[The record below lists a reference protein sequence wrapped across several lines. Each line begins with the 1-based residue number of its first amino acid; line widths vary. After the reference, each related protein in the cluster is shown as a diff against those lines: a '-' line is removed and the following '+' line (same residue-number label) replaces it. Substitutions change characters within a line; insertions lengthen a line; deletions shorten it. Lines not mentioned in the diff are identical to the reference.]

1 VLISIVIPV
10 LNEADNIGE
19 ILTYLL
25 LEENIE
31 LIVVDG
37 GSTDRTQEIVKKMGI
52 ELIVSAASGRANQM
66 NLGARKAK
74 GNILLFLHADTKLPR
89 GFQGTI
95 AEALQRDNVVA
106 GAFNLRI
113 DSESLSLRIIEWLV
127 RVRSA
132 LFSLPYGD
140 QAIFIDRDL
149 FIKVGGFADLP
160 IMEDF
165 ELIKRLQRLGKIA
178 IVSNCVLTSARRWQK
193 LGVWRTTFINQSV
206 IIGYYL
212 GVSPVKLRNLYQIG
226 KKKLPFG

>member
-1 VLISIVIPV
+1 MLISIVIPV
-10 LNEADNIGE
+10 LNEAENIGE
-19 ILTYLL
+19 ILSYLL
-25 LEENIE
+25 LEEKIE

-37 GSTDRTQEIVKKMGI
+37 GSMDKTQEIVKDLGI
-52 ELIVSAASGRANQM
+52 QLLATAASGRANQM
-66 NLGARKAK
+66 NLGAREAK
-74 GNILLFLHADTKLPR
+74 GDILLFLHADTILPQ

-95 AEALQRDNVVA
+95 SEALQGDNIVA
-106 GAFNLRI
+106 GAFNLLI
-113 DSESLSLRIIEWLV
+113 DSEVLSLRIIEWLV

-149 FIKVGGFADLP
+149 FMKVGGFADLP

-178 IVSNCVLTSARRWQK
+178 IVSSCVLTSARRWQK
-193 LGVWRTTFINQSV
+193 LGVWRTTFINQAV

-212 GVSPVKLRNLYQIG
+212 GISLIKLRNIYRIE
-226 KKKLPFG
+226 KKKSP